1 MNIFLFV
8 DKYLPNPLSCA
19 KLMFDLATEIKSVGH
34 KPFIFTIDNNLT
46 SKKSIENEKGISVI
60 RTLGSK
66 TKTSNKVLR
75 TYAELTMS
83 YKILKHNSNFINQT
97 KCDYL
102 IIYSPSIFWV
112 KLIKKIKK
120 INNCKS
126 YLILRDLFPQWLVD
140 TGIINKNGIINHF
153 FSFKEKQLY
162 DQCDIIG
169 VQSPSNL
176 DHFNS
181 SSLKNS
187 YNLEVLYNWT
197 KINKNKSLR
206 KTAIFRELHNLTDKT
221 IFVYAGNI
229 GFAQDLTNIIRLAKN
244 VRKIKKIHFLII
256 GDGTEKGKIRNDI
269 RKLDLNN
276 ITLLSSVD
284 ELSLMNILVECD
296 VGIISLSKKL
306 KTENIPGKL
315 LSYCQASLPII
326 ASINK
331 SRDLRRMIID
341 SNSGLVS
348 ENGNDEKFLKNVIK
362 LFDNPKIINEY
373 GVNANKLMNGYFDVK
388 VIANQILGHYKKK
401 NAYIK

>member
-8 DKYLPNPLSCA
+8 DKYLPNPLSCS
-19 KLMFDLATEIKSVGH
+19 KLMFDLATEIKSLGH
-34 KPFIFTIDNNLT
+34 KPFIFTIDNDVA
-46 SKKSIENEKGISVI
+46 SKKSIKNENGISVI

-83 YKILKHNSNFINQT
+83 YRILKHNFNFINQT

-112 KLIKKIKK
+112 KLIKKVKN

-140 TGIINKNGIINHF
+140 TGIINKNGILNYF

-162 DQCDIIG
+162 DHCDIIG

-176 DHFNS
+176 NYFNR

-187 YNLEVLYNWT
+187 HNLEVLYNWT
-197 KINKNKSLR
+197 KINENKRLKKPR
-206 KTAIFRELHNLTDKT
+206 NFRELHNLTDKT

-229 GFAQDLTNIIRLAKN
+229 GFAQDLTNIVRLAKN

-256 GDGTEKGKIRNDI
+256 GDGTEKEKIRNDI
-269 RKLDLNN
+269 HIMDLNN
-276 ITLLSSVD
+276 ITVLPSVD
-284 ELSLMNILVECD
+284 ESYLMDILVECD
-296 VGIISLSKKL
+296 VGMISLSKKL

-331 SRDLRRMIID
+331 GRDLKRIIID

-348 ENGNDEKFLKNVIK
+348 ENGNDEKLLKNVIK
-362 LFDNPKIINEY
+362 LFDNPKMIDEF
-373 GVNANKLMNGYFDVK
+373 GVNANKLMNKYFDVK
-388 VIANQILGHYKKK
+388 VIAKQILNHY
-401 NAYIK
+401 IV